1 MGFTWHAALPRRR
14 WALTSPFHPY
24 NDLRLRE
31 KIVAVYFCCTVLEVT
46 FTWRYQA
53 SCPTLLGLSSRCS
66 RTPRPY
72 NKLVSVIYIIARLFW
87 KVAHFYAYFFFFI
100 FVHVFLSFN
109 PPMFLKLF
117 WSAKPRIFRTKKY
130 FIAQSFHIG
139 ATYECY
145 VKHYIYATHSMKYH
159 IFLLFLSILLYF
171 IVLCMTD
178 IVYLLVVYV
187 SLSPIFFFFH
197 II

>member
-117 WSAKPRIFRTKKY
+117 WSAKPRIFPYKKNTSSRNHFISAPRTSVMSNIIFMPRIVWNIIY
-130 FIAQSFHIG
+130 FYYF
-139 ATYECY
+139 YRFY
-145 VKHYIYATHSMKYH
+145 YI
-159 IFLLFLSILLYF
+159 L
-171 IVLCMTD
+171 
-178 IVYLLVVYV
+178 
-187 SLSPIFFFFH
+187 
-197 II
+197 

>member
-53 SCPTLLGLSSRCS
+53 SCPTLLGLSSRCF

-87 KVAHFYAYFFFFI
+87 NVAHFYAYFFFF
-100 FVHVFLSFN
+100 
-109 PPMFLKLF
+109 
-117 WSAKPRIFRTKKY
+117 Y
-130 FIAQSFHIG
+130 FCA
-139 ATYECY
+139 
-145 VKHYIYATHSMKYH
+145 YI
-159 IFLLFLSILLYF
+159 F
-171 IVLCMTD
+171 IVQSAD
-178 IVYLLVVYV
+178 VFKIVLISKTPYFPVQKNTSSRNHFISAPRTSVM
-187 SLSPIFFFFH
+187 SNIIFMPH
-197 II
+197 IVWNIIYFYYFYRFYYIL